1 MTKRRYIAR
10 NAILTA
16 VSLVLSACSTNAN
29 DPAPYPV
36 LSAPMEDALSSLSG
50 DFDAGE
56 WPGVTSML
64 ITVDG
69 TLLVEDYAQGVSI
82 DDTHDL
88 RSATKSVTAILIGEL
103 IEDGLISSVDQP
115 VTDLIPRR
123 FSPFDTSD
131 LKRQITVKDLL
142 TMRSGMACD
151 DWVPASLGQ
160 EDKMYETPDW
170 VAFFLSQPRAHERGE
185 HFSYCTGG
193 VVLLGELLTELSGM
207 TVSEFANERL
217 FGPLGILSAQWA
229 DTPTGGTDTGGHLEM
244 TAADFHT
251 LGVTLLDGNPD
262 IISPDWFDAMVGYQT
277 DVYERRS
284 TYGYLW
290 WRDRVDVDGRTLDYH
305 YAHGNGGNFI
315 FAVPDL
321 GLVASFTGT
330 NFGSRLQFQPV
341 SILRDRIIPAVMD
354 SMSTETD

>member
-1 MTKRRYIAR
+1 MRRYKAR
-10 NAILTA
+10 NVVIFVTA
-16 VSLVLSACSTNAN
+16 LALSACSTMAN
-29 DPAPYPV
+29 DPAADPV
-36 LSAPMEDALSSLSG
+36 VSASMENALSSLSN
-50 DFDAGE
+50 DFQSGE
-56 WPGVTSML
+56 WPGVTSMM

-69 TLLVEDYAQGVSI
+69 ILLVEDYAQGVST

-88 RSATKSVTAILIGEL
+88 RSATKSVTAILIGEM

-115 VTDLIPRR
+115 VAELIPRR
-123 FSPFDTSD
+123 FSSFGSHD
-131 LKRQITVKDLL
+131 LKRQVTVEDLL

-193 VVLLGELLTELSGM
+193 VVLLGELITDLSGM
-207 TVSEFANERL
+207 SVSDFATERL
-217 FGPLGILSAQWA
+217 FEPLGISSAKWA

-244 TAADFHT
+244 TAADFHR
-251 LGVTLLDGNPD
+251 LGVTLLDGNPE
-262 IISPDWFDAMVGYQT
+262 IISPDWFDEMVAYQT

-290 WRDRVDVDGRTLDYH
+290 WRDRVEMDGRTLDYH

-315 FAVPDL
+315 FAVPSL

-354 SMSTETD
+354 RSP

>member
-1 MTKRRYIAR
+1 MNLGFVNRWLC
-10 NAILTA
+10 LTA
-16 VSLVLSACSTNAN
+16 TFSLLGACSTTGN
-29 DPAPYPV
+29 DARPDLV
-36 LSAPMEDALSSLSG
+36 SAIPMEQSLDQLSD

-56 WPGVTSML
+56 WPGVTSMT

-69 TLLVEDYAQGVSI
+69 DLLIEEYSSDVST

-115 VTDLIPRR
+115 VAKLIPHR
-123 FSPFDTSD
+123 FSSFDSRD

-170 VAFFLSQPRAHERGE
+170 VAFFLSQPRAHERGK

-193 VVLLGELLTELSGM
+193 VVLLGELITDLSGM
-207 TVSEFANERL
+207 NVSDFATERL
-217 FGPLGILSAQWA
+217 FEPLGISSAKWA

-244 TAADFHT
+244 TAADFHR
-251 LGVTLLDGNPD
+251 LGVTLMDGNPE
-262 IISPDWFDAMVGYQT
+262 IISPDWFDEMVGYQT

-290 WRDRVDVDGRTLDYH
+290 WRDRVEMDGRTLDYH

-341 SILRDRIIPAVMD
+341 SILQDRIIPAVMD
-354 SMSTETD
+354 RLPSSKTE

>member
-1 MTKRRYIAR
+1 MTLGFAKRSICL
-10 NAILTA
+10 LTSFGLLA
-16 VSLVLSACSTNAN
+16 ACSTTGTDIRPDLVAATSTNQTL
-29 DPAPYPV
+29 DQ
-36 LSAPMEDALSSLSG
+36 LSDDFLS
-50 DFDAGE
+50 GE
-56 WPGVTSML
+56 WPGVTSMM
-64 ITVDG
+64 ITIDG
-69 TLLVEDYAQGVSI
+69 ILVAEDYAQQTQPE
-82 DDTHDL
+82 DTHDL

-103 IEDGLISSVDQP
+103 IDDGLISSVDQP
-115 VTDLIPRR
+115 VAELIPRR
-123 FSPFDTSD
+123 FSSFDSHD
-131 LKRQITVKDLL
+131 LKRQITVEDLL

-193 VVLLGELLTELSGM
+193 VVLLGELITDLSGM
-207 TVSEFANERL
+207 SVSDFATERL
-217 FGPLGILSAQWA
+217 FEPLDISSAKWA

-244 TAADFHT
+244 TAADFHR
-251 LGVTLLDGNPD
+251 LGVTLLDGNPE
-262 IISPDWFDAMVGYQT
+262 IISPVWFDEMVGYQT

-290 WRDRVDVDGRTLDYH
+290 WRDRVEMDGRTLDYH

-341 SILRDRIIPAVMD
+341 SILQDRIIQAVMIG
-354 SMSTETD
+354 SATN

>member
-1 MTKRRYIAR
+1 MNLRFVKRWLCLSATYG
-10 NAILTA
+10 L
-16 VSLVLSACSTNAN
+16 LVACSTIGT
-29 DPAPYPV
+29 
-36 LSAPMEDALSSLSG
+36 DARPDLGSTTSTHQTLDHLSG
-50 DFDAGE
+50 DFLSGQ
-56 WPGVTSML
+56 WPGVTSMM
-64 ITVDG
+64 ISIDG

-103 IEDGLISSVDQP
+103 VEDGLISSVDQP
-115 VTDLIPRR
+115 VADLIPDR
-123 FSPFDTSD
+123 FSPFDTID
-131 LKRQITVKDLL
+131 PKRQITVKDLL

-160 EDKMYETPDW
+160 EDKMYETSDW
-170 VAFFLSQPRAHERGE
+170 VAFFLSQPRAHERSE

-193 VVLLGELLTELSGM
+193 VVLLGELIPELSGM
-207 TVSEFANERL
+207 TVSEFAQERL
-217 FGPLGILSAQWA
+217 FEPLGISSAKWA

-251 LGVTLLDGNPD
+251 LGVMLLDGKSN
-262 IISPDWFDAMVGYQT
+262 IITPDWFDEMVGYQT

-290 WRDRVDVDGRTLDYH
+290 WRDRVEMDGRTLEYH

-315 FAVPDL
+315 FAVPEL
-321 GLVASFTGT
+321 SVVASFTGT

-354 SMSTETD
+354 RSVPTETN